1 MNKAKL
7 LGASVVGNG
16 LRYARRPDVFVG
28 PANNGFMAGDFLDA
42 NGVVD
47 TSSAIAETK
56 ATEIAGQITA
66 SAVEQ
71 LEEEISEVS
80 TPETIIGTPKVVGKI
95 VNGDVTED
103 IYEITIE
110 FVNPTD
116 SVTSQFTMP
125 KNQLFD
131 KVFSI
136 SGGYEAIDNY
146 IRQFGPAIS
155 VESIADDFQ
164 YVRLHQNS
172 SQDTSISGVKKA
184 WVTVRYTIKNNN

>member
-47 TSSAIAETK
+47 AASAIAETK

-146 IRQFGPAIS
+146 IRQLGPAIS
-155 VESIADDFQ
+155 VESTADDFQ